1 MKKFIIPVL
10 ALLALAS
17 CTAKF
22 DEMNKP
28 DTGLTFDVA
37 QPMYIFGRT
46 LYNGS
51 SNDHQRNFNLND
63 DMYAHYFAQGLGWT
77 DFWRYN
83 AGWGDIF
90 WRDFYTER
98 LQEYWLIEDLCANR
112 EDYSCIK
119 ACNDIWNVVLWL
131 RVIDRYGD
139 APYFDENGV
148 FAAGKGT
155 TLPYSKVT
163 DIYADLI
170 KRLKNDVPLLGK
182 GGNQVTFSSYDFLF
196 QNDWNQWKKFANTLI
211 MRLSMRMSG
220 LGDTYKA
227 DFAAAANG
235 CFDNPKDY
243 ARISCDTGVWGDYYD
258 RTFNDWSNTFT
269 NCDFVSMLSGV
280 NRGYAIGVVDPR
292 RAFFFKE
299 GTRPSWEKYL
309 QSIQDQIDK
318 EKAEDEPNA
327 DKIKKLQ
334 EKLDALKKKG
344 GYDGTT
350 WDGYPFDYTAD
361 TEEGIVDGHGGSK
374 SFAGLN
380 MYDVN
385 GLFHYSG
392 KGNENLAWC
401 YGSYSEALFLKAEGA
416 LRGWISG
423 SAQDLWKQAIKAS
436 MDEIGEFV
444 TRSGGKEKISASAQN
459 AYIAALPS
467 FGSSKEDQLRS
478 IMIQKWIALY
488 PNSVEAWAE
497 QRRTGYPDYASHVLT
512 YPAVS
517 ASSGVSVGN
526 IIQRIP
532 YPQNEYN
539 TNAVNIPEDHK
550 DYNAKNMEKG
560 IFWSLKGEGG
570 TQSAT
575 AAPKNF

>member
-28 DTGLTFDVA
+28 TTGLTMDSA

-83 AGWGDIF
+83 AGWGDIY
-90 WRDFYTER
+90 WRDFYTDR
-98 LQEYWLIEDLCANR
+98 LQEYWLIDEICGDQA
-112 EDYSCIK
+112 EYKCIK
-119 ACNDIWNVVLWL
+119 AANDVWNVVLWL
-131 RVIDRYGD
+131 RVIDRHGD
-139 APYFDENGV
+139 APYFDAEGK
-148 FAAGKGT
+148 FGAGKGT
-155 TLPYSKVT
+155 TLPYSKVE

-170 KRLKNDVPLLGK
+170 SRLKADVAAF
-182 GGNQVTFSSYDFLF
+182 GNTAGQFDFAAYDFLF
-196 QNDWNQWKKFANTLI
+196 NNDWNQWKKFANTLI
-211 MRLSMRMSG
+211 MRLSMRYSKT
-220 LGDTYKA
+220 DKFKA
-227 DFAAAANG
+227 DFVAAAGG
-235 CFDNPKDY
+235 CFDSPSDY

-269 NCDFVSMLSGV
+269 NCDFMDMMNGT
-280 NRGYAIGVVDPR
+280 NKGYKTGVVDPR
-292 RAFFFKE
+292 RAFFFLP
-299 GTRPSWEKYL
+299 GT
-309 QSIQDQIDK
+309 
-318 EKAEDEPNA
+318 AEATAGNSN
-327 DKIKKLQ
+327 
-334 EKLDALKKKG
+334 
-344 GYDGTT
+344 
-350 WDGYPFDYTAD
+350 WDGYPFDYTSD
-361 TEEGIVDGHGGSK
+361 TEATIVKNHGGNK
-374 SFAGLN
+374 SYARLN
-380 MYDVN
+380 MYNVD
-385 GLFHYSG
+385 GFFHYS
-392 KGNENLAWC
+392 KAGNENLSWC
-401 YGSYSEALFLKAEGA
+401 YASYSEALFLKAEAA

-423 SAQDLWKQAIKAS
+423 DPETIFKQAIKAS
-436 MDEIGEFV
+436 MDEISIFI
-444 TRSGGKEKISASAQN
+444 TRSGGKATISESEAN
-459 AYIAALPS
+459 AYIAALPA
-467 FGSSKEDQLRS
+467 FGSTKEEKLRS

-497 QRRTGYPDYASHVLT
+497 QRRTGYPDYYSGVLT

-539 TNAVNIPEDHK
+539 TNATNIPSEFS

-560 IFWSLKGEGG
+560 IIWSLKGTG

-575 AAPKNF
+575 TAPSNSF

>member
-28 DTGLTFDVA
+28 TTGLPFEA
-37 QPMYIFGRT
+37 ANPSFMFGRT

-63 DMYAHYFAQGLGWT
+63 DMYAHYFAEGLGWT

-98 LQEYWLIEDLCANR
+98 LQEYWIIDGVCGENSA
-112 EDYSCIK
+112 YSCVK
-119 ACNDIWNVVLWL
+119 AANDIWNVVLWL
-131 RVIDRYGD
+131 RVVDRQGD
-139 APYFDENGV
+139 CPYFDAEGKYG
-148 FAAGKGT
+148 AGKGA
-155 TLPYSKVT
+155 TLPYSKVA

-170 KRLKNDVPLLGK
+170 KRLKSDVVLLGAT
-182 GGNQVTFSSYDFLF
+182 GTQANFGSYDFLF
-196 QNDWNQWKKFANTLI
+196 KNDWAQWKRFANTLI
-211 MRLSMRMSG
+211 MRLAMRMSG
-220 LGDTYKA
+220 VGDTYKA

-235 CFDNPKDY
+235 CFNSPKDY

-269 NCDFVSMLSGV
+269 NCDFMDMMNGK
-280 NRGYAIGVVDPR
+280 NKGYATGVVDPR
-292 RAFFFKE
+292 RAFFFLPGKE
-299 GTRPSWEKYL
+299 AATSGNS
-309 QSIQDQIDK
+309 
-318 EKAEDEPNA
+318 N
-327 DKIKKLQ
+327 
-334 EKLDALKKKG
+334 
-344 GYDGTT
+344 
-350 WDGYPFDYTAD
+350 WDGYPFDYASD
-361 TEEGIVDGHGGSK
+361 TEKAIVTAHGGQDSY
-374 SFAGLN
+374 ARLN
-380 MYDVN
+380 MYETD
-385 GLFHYSG
+385 GFFHYS
-392 KGNENLAWC
+392 KVGNENLSWC
-401 YGSYSEALFLKAEGA
+401 YSSYSEALFLKAEGA

-423 SAQDLWKQAIKAS
+423 NAEDLWKQAIKAS

-444 TRSGGKEKISASAQN
+444 KRSGGSKTISAAEQN

-467 FGSSKEDQLRS
+467 FGSSKEGQLRS

-497 QRRTGYPDYASHVLT
+497 QRRTGYPDYASKVLT
-512 YPAVS
+512 YPQVS

-532 YPQNEYN
+532 YPENEYN
-539 TNAVNIPEDHK
+539 TNKGNIPSEFS

-560 IFWSLKGEGG
+560 LAWSLNGENK

>member
-1 MKKFIIPVL
+1 MNMKKFIIPVL

-28 DTGLTFDVA
+28 TTGLTMDSA

-83 AGWGDIF
+83 AGWGDIY
-90 WRDFYTER
+90 WRDFYTDR
-98 LQEYWLIEDLCANR
+98 LQEYWLIDEICGDQA
-112 EDYSCIK
+112 EYKCIK
-119 ACNDIWNVVLWL
+119 AANDVWNVVLWL
-131 RVIDRYGD
+131 RVIDRHGD
-139 APYFDENGV
+139 APYFDAEGK
-148 FAAGKGT
+148 FGAGKGT
-155 TLPYSKVT
+155 TLPYSKVE

-170 KRLKNDVPLLGK
+170 SRLKADVAAF
-182 GGNQVTFSSYDFLF
+182 GNTAGQFDFAAYDFLF
-196 QNDWNQWKKFANTLI
+196 NNDWNQWKKFANTLI
-211 MRLSMRMSG
+211 MRLSMRYSKT
-220 LGDTYKA
+220 DKFKA
-227 DFAAAANG
+227 DFVAAAGG
-235 CFDNPKDY
+235 CFDSPSDY

-269 NCDFVSMLSGV
+269 NCDFMSMMNGT
-280 NRGYAIGVVDPR
+280 NKGYKTGVVDPR
-292 RAFFFKE
+292 RAFFFLP
-299 GTRPSWEKYL
+299 GT
-309 QSIQDQIDK
+309 
-318 EKAEDEPNA
+318 AEATAGNSN
-327 DKIKKLQ
+327 
-334 EKLDALKKKG
+334 
-344 GYDGTT
+344 
-350 WDGYPFDYTAD
+350 WDGYPFDYTSD
-361 TEEGIVDGHGGSK
+361 TEATIVKNHGGNK
-374 SFAGLN
+374 SYARLN
-380 MYDVN
+380 MYNVD
-385 GLFHYSG
+385 GFFHYS
-392 KGNENLAWC
+392 KAGNENLSWC

-423 SAQDLWKQAIKAS
+423 DPEALFKQAIKAS
-436 MDEIGEFV
+436 MDEIGIFI
-444 TRSGGKEKISASAQN
+444 TRSGGKATISEAEAN
-459 AYIAALPS
+459 AYIAALPA
-467 FGSSKEDQLRS
+467 FGSTKEEKLRS

-497 QRRTGYPDYASHVLT
+497 QRRTGYPDYYSGVLT

-539 TNAVNIPEDHK
+539 TNAGNIPSEFS

-560 IFWSLKGEGG
+560 IIWSLKGTG

-575 AAPKNF
+575 TAPSNAF

>member
-10 ALLALAS
+10 ALLTLAS

-22 DEMNKP
+22 DEMNKST
-28 DTGLTFDVA
+28 TGLPFEA
-37 QPMYIFGRT
+37 ANPSFMFGRS

-77 DFWRYN
+77 DFWVYN

-98 LQEYWLIEDLCANR
+98 LQEYWIIDEVCGENSL
-112 EDYSCIK
+112 YSSVK
-119 ACNDIWNVVLWL
+119 AANDIWNVVLWL
-131 RVIDRYGD
+131 RVVDRHGD
-139 APYFDENGV
+139 CPYFDSEGKY
-148 FAAGKGT
+148 AAGKGS
-155 TLPYSKVT
+155 TLPYSKVA

-170 KRLKNDVPLLGK
+170 KRLKNDVTLLSV
-182 GGNQVTFSSYDFLF
+182 GGTQADFGVYDFLF
-196 QNDWNQWKKFANTLI
+196 NNNWNQWKKFANTLI

-220 LGDTYKA
+220 LGDTYKN
-227 DFAAAANG
+227 DFATAAEA
-235 CFDNPKDY
+235 CFDSPSDY

-269 NCDFVSMLSGV
+269 NCDFMSMMNG
-280 NRGYAIGVVDPR
+280 NNPGYTTGVVDPR
-292 RAFFFKE
+292 RSFFFLPGLE
-299 GTRPSWEKYL
+299 AATAGNS
-309 QSIQDQIDK
+309 
-318 EKAEDEPNA
+318 N
-327 DKIKKLQ
+327 
-334 EKLDALKKKG
+334 
-344 GYDGTT
+344 
-350 WDGYPFDYTAD
+350 WDGYPFDYTSD
-361 TEEGIVDGHGGSK
+361 TEAAVVNAHGGKK
-374 SFAGLN
+374 SYARLN
-380 MYDVN
+380 MYEVN
-385 GLFHYSG
+385 GFFHYS
-392 KGNENLAWC
+392 KAGNENLSWC
-401 YGSYSEALFLKAEGA
+401 YSSYSEALFLKAEAA
-416 LRGWISG
+416 LRGWIG
-423 SAQDLWKQAIKAS
+423 GNAEDLFKQAIKAS
-436 MDEIGEFV
+436 MDEIGVFV
-444 TRSGGKEKISASAQN
+444 KRSGGTKTISAADQD
-459 AYIAALPS
+459 AYIAALPA
-467 FGSSKEDQLRS
+467 FGASKEEQLRS

-497 QRRTGYPDYASHVLT
+497 QRRTGYPDYASGVLT
-512 YPAVS
+512 YPAVG

-539 TNAVNIPEDHK
+539 TNAPMIPTEFS

-560 IFWSLKGEGG
+560 LVWSLNGENK

>member
-10 ALLALAS
+10 ALLTLAS
-17 CTAKF
+17 CAKF
-22 DEMNKP
+22 DEMNKSTTGITK
-28 DTGLTFDVA
+28 DTASPALV
-37 QPMYIFGRT
+37 FGRSI
-46 LYNGS
+46 YHGS

-90 WRDFYTER
+90 WRDFYTDR
-98 LQEYWLIEDLCANR
+98 LQEYWLINEICGDEDH
-112 EDYSCIK
+112 YKCIK
-119 ACNDIWNVVLWL
+119 AANDVWNVVLWL
-131 RVIDRYGD
+131 RVIDRHGD

-155 TLPYSKVT
+155 TLPYSKVE

-170 KRLKNDVPLLGK
+170 KRLKADAAALGNTSGQWTLGK
-182 GGNQVTFSSYDFLF
+182 EYDLLF
-196 QNDWNQWKKFANTLI
+196 GDDWGKWKKFANTLI
-211 MRLSMRMSG
+211 MRLAMRYG
-220 LGDTYKA
+220 KAETFKA
-227 DFAAAANG
+227 DFIAAANE
-235 CFDNPKDY
+235 CFDSPSDY
-243 ARISCDTGVWGDYYD
+243 ARVSCVTGIWGDYYD

-269 NCDFVSMLSGV
+269 NCDFMSMMNGT
-280 NRGYAIGVVDPR
+280 NAGYKTGVVDPR
-292 RAFFFKE
+292 RAFFFLP
-299 GTRPSWEKYL
+299 GTEAATAGNS
-309 QSIQDQIDK
+309 
-318 EKAEDEPNA
+318 N
-327 DKIKKLQ
+327 
-334 EKLDALKKKG
+334 
-344 GYDGTT
+344 
-350 WDGYPFDYTAD
+350 WDGYPFDYTSD
-361 TEEGIVDGHGGSK
+361 TEAEVVKAHGGNK
-374 SFAGLN
+374 SYARLN
-380 MYDVN
+380 MYNTD
-385 GLFHYSG
+385 GFFHYSG
-392 KGNENLAWC
+392 KSNENLSWC
-401 YGSYSEALFLKAEGA
+401 YGSYSEALFLKAEAA

-423 SAQDLWKQAIKAS
+423 NAEDLFKQAIKAS
-436 MDEIGEFV
+436 MDEIGVFV
-444 TRSGGKEKISASAQN
+444 QRSGGKATIAAADQD
-459 AYIAALPS
+459 AYIAALPA
-467 FGSSKEDQLRS
+467 FGASKEEQLRS

-497 QRRTGYPDYASHVLT
+497 QRRTGYPDYASKVLT

-539 TNAVNIPEDHK
+539 TNAGNIPSEFS

-560 IFWSLKGEGG
+560 ISWSLNGAGA

>member
-10 ALLALAS
+10 ALLSLVS
-17 CTAKF
+17 CAKF
-22 DEMNKP
+22 DEMNKST
-28 DTGLTFDVA
+28 TGLTFESGKVS
-37 QPMYIFGRT
+37 MIFGRT

-83 AGWGDIF
+83 AGWGDIY
-90 WRDFYTER
+90 WRDFYTDR
-98 LQEYWLIEDLCANR
+98 LQEYWLIDSICGDAEY
-112 EDYSCIK
+112 YSCVK
-119 ACNDIWNVVLWL
+119 AVNDIWNIVLFL
-131 RVIDRYGD
+131 RVVDRQGD
-139 APYFDENGV
+139 CPYFDAEGK
-148 FAAGKGT
+148 FGAGKGE
-155 TLPYSKVT
+155 TLPYSKVE

-170 KRLKNDVPLLGK
+170 KRLKNDVVLLNA
-182 GGNQVTFSSYDFLF
+182 GGTQLSFEQYDFLF
-196 QNDWNQWKKFANTLI
+196 NNDWNQWKKFANTLI
-211 MRLSMRMSG
+211 MRLSMRLSG
-220 LGDTYKA
+220 VYDNHKA
-227 DFAAAANG
+227 DFVAAAGA
-235 CFDNPKDY
+235 CFDKPTDY

-258 RTFNDWSNTFT
+258 RTFNDWANTFT
-269 NCDFVSMLSGV
+269 NCDFMDMMNGE
-280 NRGYAIGVVDPR
+280 NRGYATGVVDPR
-292 RAFFFKE
+292 RDFWFLP
-299 GTRPSWEKYL
+299 GTEAATAGNS
-309 QSIQDQIDK
+309 
-318 EKAEDEPNA
+318 N
-327 DKIKKLQ
+327 
-334 EKLDALKKKG
+334 
-344 GYDGTT
+344 
-350 WDGYPFDYTAD
+350 WDGYPFDYTSD
-361 TEEGIVDGHGGSK
+361 TETTIVTAHGGNK
-374 SFAGLN
+374 SYARLN

-385 GLFHYSG
+385 GFFHYSG
-392 KGNENLAWC
+392 KGKENLSWC
-401 YGSYSEALFLKAEGA
+401 YSSYSEALFLKAEAA
-416 LRGWISG
+416 LRGWING
-423 SAQDLWKQAIKAS
+423 NAEDLWKQAIKAS
-436 MDEIGEFV
+436 MDEVSAFV
-444 TRSGGKEKISASAQN
+444 TLSGGTVTISAPEKD

-467 FGSSKEDQLRS
+467 FGSNKEEQLRS

>member
-28 DTGLTFDVA
+28 TTGITMDSA
-37 QPMYIFGRT
+37 QPMFIFGRT

-83 AGWGDIF
+83 AGWGDIY
-90 WRDFYTER
+90 WRDFYTDR
-98 LQEYWLIEDLCANR
+98 LQEYWLINDICGDEDH
-112 EDYSCIK
+112 YKCIK
-119 ACNDIWNVVLWL
+119 AANDVWNVVLWL
-131 RVIDRYGD
+131 RVIDRHGD
-139 APYFDENGV
+139 APYFDAEGK
-148 FAAGKGT
+148 FGAGKGT
-155 TLPYSKVT
+155 TLPYSKVEE
-163 DIYADLI
+163 IYADLI
-170 KRLKNDVPLLGK
+170 KRLQADATALGSTA
-182 GGNQVTFSSYDFLF
+182 GQWDFGAYDFLF
-196 QNDWNQWKKFANTLI
+196 NNDWNQWKKFANTLI
-211 MRLSMRMSG
+211 MRLSMRLSG
-220 LGDTYKA
+220 VYDNHKK
-227 DFAAAANG
+227 DFAAAADA
-235 CFDNPKDY
+235 CFDSPSDY

-269 NCDFVSMLSGV
+269 NCDFMDMMNGR
-280 NRGYAIGVVDPR
+280 NQGYLTGVVDPR
-292 RAFFFKE
+292 RDFFFLP
-299 GTRPSWEKYL
+299 GTEAATAGNS
-309 QSIQDQIDK
+309 
-318 EKAEDEPNA
+318 N
-327 DKIKKLQ
+327 
-334 EKLDALKKKG
+334 
-344 GYDGTT
+344 
-350 WDGYPFDYTAD
+350 WDGYPFDYTSD
-361 TEEGIVDGHGGSK
+361 TETTVVSDHGGNK
-374 SFAGLN
+374 SYARLN
-380 MYDVN
+380 MYDKN
-385 GLFHYSG
+385 GFFHYSG
-392 KGNENLAWC
+392 AGNENLSWC
-401 YGSYSEALFLKAEGA
+401 YSSYSEALFLKAEAA

-423 SAQDLWKQAIKAS
+423 NAEDLWKQAIKAS
-436 MDEIGEFV
+436 MDEVSMFV
-444 TRSGGKEKISASAQN
+444 TRSGGNKTIGAAEKD

-467 FGSSKEDQLRS
+467 FGSSKEAQLRS

-539 TNAVNIPEDHK
+539 TNAGNIPADHS

-560 IFWSLKGEGG
+560 IFWSLNGENG
-570 TQSAT
+570 TQSAN

>member
-28 DTGLTFDVA
+28 TTGLTMDSA

-63 DMYAHYFAQGLGWT
+63 DMYAHYFADGLGWT

-83 AGWGDIF
+83 AGWGDIY
-90 WRDFYTER
+90 WRDFYTDR
-98 LQEYWLIEDLCANR
+98 LQEYWLINDICGDEDH
-112 EDYSCIK
+112 YKCIK
-119 ACNDIWNVVLWL
+119 AANDVWNVVLWL
-131 RVIDRYGD
+131 RVIDRHGD
-139 APYFDENGV
+139 APYFDAEGK
-148 FAAGKGT
+148 FGAGKGT
-155 TLPYSKVT
+155 TLPYSKVA

-170 KRLKNDVPLLGK
+170 KRLQADVTALGNTA
-182 GGNQVTFSSYDFLF
+182 GQFDFGSYDFLF
-196 QNDWNQWKKFANTLI
+196 NNNWNQWKKFANTLI
-211 MRLSMRMSG
+211 MRLSMRLSG
-220 LGDTYKA
+220 VYDNHKA
-227 DFAAAANG
+227 DFTAAAGA
-235 CFDNPKDY
+235 CFDSPSDY

-269 NCDFVSMLSGV
+269 NCDFMDMMNGK
-280 NRGYAIGVVDPR
+280 NKGYLIGKVDPR
-292 RAFFFKE
+292 RAFWFL
-299 GTRPSWEKYL
+299 PS
-309 QSIQDQIDK
+309 S
-318 EKAEDEPNA
+318 EPATAGNS
-327 DKIKKLQ
+327 D
-334 EKLDALKKKG
+334 
-344 GYDGTT
+344 
-350 WDGYPFDYTAD
+350 WDGYPFDYTSD
-361 TEEGIVDGHGGSK
+361 TKTGIITAHGGNK
-374 SFAGLN
+374 SYARLN
-380 MYDVN
+380 MYEQN
-385 GLFHYSG
+385 GFFHYSG
-392 KGNENLAWC
+392 KGNENLSWC
-401 YGSYSEALFLKAEGA
+401 YSSYSEALFLKAEA
-416 LRGWISG
+416 AVRGWISG
-423 SAQDLWKQAIKAS
+423 NAEDLWKQAIKAS
-436 MDEIGEFV
+436 MDEVAAFV
-444 TRSGGKEKISASAQN
+444 TRSGGDKKISEAEKN

-467 FGSSKEDQLRS
+467 FGTLKEDQLRS

-539 TNAVNIPEDHK
+539 TNAGNIPADHS

>member
-28 DTGLTFDVA
+28 TTGLTMDSA

-83 AGWGDIF
+83 AGWGDIY
-90 WRDFYTER
+90 WRDFYTDR
-98 LQEYWLIEDLCANR
+98 LQEYWLIDEICGDQA
-112 EDYSCIK
+112 EYKCIK
-119 ACNDIWNVVLWL
+119 AANDVWNVVLWL
-131 RVIDRYGD
+131 RVIDRHGD
-139 APYFDENGV
+139 APYFDAEGK
-148 FAAGKGT
+148 FGAGKGT
-155 TLPYSKVT
+155 TLPYSKVE

-170 KRLKNDVPLLGK
+170 SRLKADVAAF
-182 GGNQVTFSSYDFLF
+182 GNTAGQFDFAAYDFLF
-196 QNDWNQWKKFANTLI
+196 NNDWNQWKKFANTLI
-211 MRLSMRMSG
+211 MRLSMRYSKT
-220 LGDTYKA
+220 DKFKA
-227 DFAAAANG
+227 DFVAAAGG
-235 CFDNPKDY
+235 CFDSPSDY

-269 NCDFVSMLSGV
+269 NCDFMDMMNGT
-280 NRGYAIGVVDPR
+280 NKGYKTGVVDPR
-292 RAFFFKE
+292 RAFFFLP
-299 GTRPSWEKYL
+299 GT
-309 QSIQDQIDK
+309 
-318 EKAEDEPNA
+318 
-327 DKIKKLQ
+327 
-334 EKLDALKKKG
+334 DAATAG
-344 GYDGTT
+344 NSN
-350 WDGYPFDYTAD
+350 WDGYPFDYTSD
-361 TEEGIVDGHGGSK
+361 TERTVVTEHGGQK
-374 SFAGLN
+374 SFARLN

-392 KGNENLAWC
+392 AGNENLSWC
-401 YGSYSEALFLKAEGA
+401 YSSYSEALFLKAEAA

-423 SAQDLWKQAIKAS
+423 NAEDLWKQAIKAS
-436 MDEIGEFV
+436 MDEIGVFV
-444 TRSGGKEKISASAQN
+444 TRSGGKNTISTDEQN
-459 AYIAALPS
+459 AYIAALPA
-467 FGSSKEDQLRS
+467 FGSNKEEQLRS
-478 IMIQKWIALY
+478 IMVQKWIALY

-497 QRRTGYPDYASHVLT
+497 QRRTGYPDYASKILT

-539 TNAVNIPEDHK
+539 TNAVNVPAEYA

-560 IFWSLKGEGG
+560 ISWSLKGEGG

-575 AAPKNF
+575 TAPKNF

>member
-22 DEMNKP
+22 DEMNKST
-28 DTGLTFDVA
+28 TGLPFEA
-37 QPMYIFGRT
+37 ANPSFMFGRS

-63 DMYAHYFAQGLGWT
+63 DMYAHYFADGLGWT
-77 DFWRYN
+77 DYWRYN

-98 LQEYWLIEDLCANR
+98 LQEYWIIDGVCGEN
-112 EDYSCIK
+112 EMYSCVK
-119 ACNDIWNVVLWL
+119 AANDIWNIVLWL
-131 RVIDRYGD
+131 RVIDRHGD
-139 APYFDENGV
+139 APYFDAEGN

-155 TLPYSKVT
+155 TLPYSNVEE
-163 DIYADLI
+163 IYADLI
-170 KRLKNDVPLLGK
+170 KRLKNDVALLGK
-182 GGNQVTFSSYDFLF
+182 GGTQADFGAYDFLF
-196 QNDWNQWKKFANTLI
+196 QNNWNQWKKFANTLI
-211 MRLSMRMSG
+211 MRLSMRFANVW
-220 LGDTYKA
+220 DNFKQ
-227 DFAAAANG
+227 DFITASAA
-235 CFDNPKDY
+235 CFDSPSDY

-269 NCDFVSMLSGV
+269 NCDFMDMMNGT
-280 NRGYAIGVVDPR
+280 NKGYATGVVDPR
-292 RAFFFKE
+292 RAFFFLPGSE
-299 GTRPSWEKYL
+299 
-309 QSIQDQIDK
+309 Q
-318 EKAEDEPNA
+318 AESGSN
-327 DKIKKLQ
+327 
-334 EKLDALKKKG
+334 
-344 GYDGTT
+344 

-361 TEEGIVDGHGGSK
+361 TESGIVKAHGGNK
-374 SFAGLN
+374 SYARLN
-380 MYDVN
+380 MYNTD
-385 GLFHYSG
+385 GFFHYSG
-392 KGNENLAWC
+392 AGNENLSWC
-401 YGSYSEALFLKAEGA
+401 YSSYSEALFLKAEAA

-423 SAQDLWKQAIKAS
+423 NAEDFFKQAIKAS
-436 MDEIGEFV
+436 MNEIAQFV
-444 TRSGGKEKISASAQN
+444 TRSGGKTTISEADAN
-459 AYIAALPS
+459 AYIAALPA
-467 FGSSKEDQLRS
+467 FGASKEQQLRS

-497 QRRTGYPDYASHVLT
+497 QRRTGYPDYASKVLT

-539 TNAVNIPEDHK
+539 TNAGNIPSEFS

-560 IFWSLKGEGG
+560 ISWSLNGSG

-575 AAPKNF
+575 AAPNNKL

>member
-1 MKKFIIPVL
+1 MKKYIIPVL

-22 DEMNKP
+22 DEMNTP
-28 DTGLTFDVA
+28 TTGLTMESA

-90 WRDFYTER
+90 WRDFYTDR
-98 LQEYWLIEDLCANR
+98 LQEYWLINDICGDE
-112 EDYSCIK
+112 EQYKCIK
-119 ACNDIWNVVLWL
+119 AANDVWNVVLWL
-131 RVIDRYGD
+131 RVIDRHGD
-139 APYFDENGV
+139 APYFDAEGNFG
-148 FAAGKGT
+148 AGKGT
-155 TLPYSKVT
+155 TLPYSKVE

-170 KRLKNDVPLLGK
+170 KRLQADVTALGNTA
-182 GGNQVTFSSYDFLF
+182 GQWDFGSYDFLF
-196 QNDWNQWKKFANTLI
+196 NNDWNQWKKFANTLI
-211 MRLSMRMSG
+211 MRLSMRTSG
-220 LGDTYKA
+220 VYDNHKA
-227 DFAAAANG
+227 DFVAAAGA
-235 CFDNPKDY
+235 CFDKPTDY

-258 RTFNDWSNTFT
+258 RTFNDWANTFT
-269 NCDFVSMLSGV
+269 NCDFMDMMNGE
-280 NRGYAIGVVDPR
+280 NRGYATGVVDPR
-292 RAFFFKE
+292 RDFWFLP
-299 GTRPSWEKYL
+299 GTEAATAGNS
-309 QSIQDQIDK
+309 
-318 EKAEDEPNA
+318 N
-327 DKIKKLQ
+327 
-334 EKLDALKKKG
+334 
-344 GYDGTT
+344 
-350 WDGYPFDYTAD
+350 WDGYPFDYTSD
-361 TEEGIVDGHGGSK
+361 TETATVTAHGGNK
-374 SFAGLN
+374 SYARLN

-385 GLFHYSG
+385 GFFHYSG
-392 KGNENLAWC
+392 KGNENLSWC
-401 YGSYSEALFLKAEGA
+401 YSSYSEALFLKAEAA

-423 SAQDLWKQAIKAS
+423 NAEDLWKQAIKAS
-436 MDEIGEFV
+436 MDEVATFV
-444 TRSGGKEKISASAQN
+444 TRSGGDKKISDAEKN

-467 FGSSKEDQLRS
+467 FGSNKEDQLRS

-517 ASSGVSVGN
+517 ASSGVNVGN

-539 TNAVNIPEDHK
+539 TNAGNIPADHS

>member
-10 ALLALAS
+10 ALLSLVS
-17 CTAKF
+17 CAKF
-22 DEMNKP
+22 DEMNKST
-28 DTGLTFDVA
+28 TGLTFESGKVS
-37 QPMYIFGRT
+37 MIFGRT

-83 AGWGDIF
+83 AGWGDIY
-90 WRDFYTER
+90 WRDFYTDR
-98 LQEYWLIEDLCANR
+98 LQEYWLIDSICGDAEY
-112 EDYSCIK
+112 YSCVK
-119 ACNDIWNVVLWL
+119 AVNDIWNIVLFL
-131 RVIDRYGD
+131 RVVDRQGD
-139 APYFDENGV
+139 CPYFDAEGK
-148 FAAGKGT
+148 FGAGKGE
-155 TLPYSKVT
+155 TLPYSKVE

-170 KRLKNDVPLLGK
+170 KRLKNDVVLLNA
-182 GGNQVTFSSYDFLF
+182 GGTQLSFEQYDFLF
-196 QNDWNQWKKFANTLI
+196 NNDWNQWKKFANTLI
-211 MRLSMRMSG
+211 MRLSMRLSG
-220 LGDTYKA
+220 VYDNHKA
-227 DFAAAANG
+227 DFVAAAGA
-235 CFDNPKDY
+235 CFDKPTDY

-258 RTFNDWSNTFT
+258 RTFNDWANTFT
-269 NCDFVSMLSGV
+269 NCDFMDMMNGE
-280 NRGYAIGVVDPR
+280 NRGYATGVVDPR
-292 RAFFFKE
+292 RDFWFLP
-299 GTRPSWEKYL
+299 GT
-309 QSIQDQIDK
+309 
-318 EKAEDEPNA
+318 DEA
-327 DKIKKLQ
+327 
-334 EKLDALKKKG
+334 
-344 GYDGTT
+344 TT
-350 WDGYPFDYTAD
+350 GNSNWDGYPFDYTSD
-361 TEEGIVDGHGGSK
+361 TETATVTAHGGNK
-374 SFAGLN
+374 SYARLN

-385 GLFHYSG
+385 GFFHYSG
-392 KGNENLAWC
+392 AGNENLSWC
-401 YGSYSEALFLKAEGA
+401 YASYSEALFLKAEAA

-423 SAQDLWKQAIKAS
+423 NAEDLWKQAIKAS
-436 MDEIGEFV
+436 MDEVSAFV
-444 TRSGGKEKISASAQN
+444 TRSGGTVTISAPEKD

-467 FGSSKEDQLRS
+467 FGSNKEEQLRS

-539 TNAVNIPEDHK
+539 TNAGNIPEDHK

>member
-1 MKKFIIPVL
+1 MKKYIIPVL

-22 DEMNKP
+22 DEMNTP
-28 DTGLTFDVA
+28 TTGLTMESA

-90 WRDFYTER
+90 WRDFYTDR
-98 LQEYWLIEDLCANR
+98 LQEYWLINEICVDEDH
-112 EDYSCIK
+112 YKCIK
-119 ACNDIWNVVLWL
+119 AANDVWNVVLWL
-131 RVIDRYGD
+131 RVIDRHGD
-139 APYFDENGV
+139 APYFDENGA

-155 TLPYSKVT
+155 TLPYSKVE

-170 KRLKNDVPLLGK
+170 KRLKADAAALGNTSGQWTLGK
-182 GGNQVTFSSYDFLF
+182 EYDLLF
-196 QNDWNQWKKFANTLI
+196 GDDWGKWKKFANTLI
-211 MRLSMRMSG
+211 MRLAMRYG
-220 LGDTYKA
+220 KAETFKA
-227 DFAAAANG
+227 DFIAAANE
-235 CFDNPKDY
+235 CFDSPSDY
-243 ARISCDTGVWGDYYD
+243 ARVSCVTGIWGDYYD

-269 NCDFVSMLSGV
+269 NCDFMSMMNGT
-280 NRGYAIGVVDPR
+280 NAGYKTGVVDPR
-292 RAFFFKE
+292 RAFFFLP
-299 GTRPSWEKYL
+299 GTEAATAGNS
-309 QSIQDQIDK
+309 
-318 EKAEDEPNA
+318 N
-327 DKIKKLQ
+327 
-334 EKLDALKKKG
+334 
-344 GYDGTT
+344 
-350 WDGYPFDYTAD
+350 WDGYPFDYTSD
-361 TEEGIVDGHGGSK
+361 TEAEIVKAHGGNK
-374 SFAGLN
+374 SYARLN
-380 MYDVN
+380 MYNTD
-385 GLFHYSG
+385 GFFHYSG
-392 KGNENLAWC
+392 KSNENLSWC
-401 YGSYSEALFLKAEGA
+401 YGSYSEALFLKAEAA

-423 SAQDLWKQAIKAS
+423 NAEDLFKQAIKAS
-436 MDEIGEFV
+436 MDEIGVFV
-444 TRSGGKEKISASAQN
+444 ERSGGKATIAAADQD
-459 AYIAALPS
+459 AYIAALPA
-467 FGSSKEDQLRS
+467 FGASKEEQLRS

-497 QRRTGYPDYASHVLT
+497 QRRTGYPDYASKVLT

-539 TNAVNIPEDHK
+539 TNAGNIPSEFS

-560 IFWSLKGEGG
+560 ISWSLNGAGA

>member
-28 DTGLTFDVA
+28 TTGITMDSA
-37 QPMYIFGRT
+37 QPMFIFGRT

-63 DMYAHYFAQGLGWT
+63 DMYAHYFADGLGWT

-83 AGWGDIF
+83 AGWGDIY
-90 WRDFYTER
+90 WRDFYTDR
-98 LQEYWLIEDLCANR
+98 LQEYWLINDICGDEDH
-112 EDYSCIK
+112 YKCIK
-119 ACNDIWNVVLWL
+119 AANDVWNVVLWL
-131 RVIDRYGD
+131 RVIDRHGD
-139 APYFDENGV
+139 APYFDAEGNFG
-148 FAAGKGT
+148 AGKGT
-155 TLPYSKVT
+155 TLPYSKVE

-170 KRLKNDVPLLGK
+170 KRLQADATALGNTA
-182 GGNQVTFSSYDFLF
+182 GQFDFGSYDFLF
-196 QNDWNQWKKFANTLI
+196 NNNWNQWKKFANTLI
-211 MRLSMRMSG
+211 MRLSMRLSG
-220 LGDTYKA
+220 VYDNHKA
-227 DFAAAANG
+227 DFVAAAGA
-235 CFDNPKDY
+235 CFDSPSDY

-269 NCDFVSMLSGV
+269 NCDFMDMMNGK
-280 NRGYAIGVVDPR
+280 NRGYATGVVDPR
-292 RAFFFKE
+292 RAFWFL
-299 GTRPSWEKYL
+299 PS
-309 QSIQDQIDK
+309 S
-318 EKAEDEPNA
+318 EPATAGNS
-327 DKIKKLQ
+327 D
-334 EKLDALKKKG
+334 
-344 GYDGTT
+344 
-350 WDGYPFDYTAD
+350 WDGYPFDYTSD
-361 TEEGIVDGHGGSK
+361 TKTGIITAHGGNK
-374 SFAGLN
+374 SYARLN
-380 MYDVN
+380 MYEQN
-385 GLFHYSG
+385 GFFHYSG
-392 KGNENLAWC
+392 KGNENLSWC
-401 YGSYSEALFLKAEGA
+401 YSSYSEALFLKAEAA

-423 SAQDLWKQAIKAS
+423 NAEDLWKQAIKAS
-436 MDEIGEFV
+436 MDEVATFV
-444 TRSGGKEKISASAQN
+444 TRSGGNKKISEAETN

-467 FGSSKEDQLRS
+467 FGSNKEDQLRS

-488 PNSVEAWAE
+488 PNSAEAWAE

-517 ASSGVSVGN
+517 ASSGVNVGN

-539 TNAVNIPEDHK
+539 TNAGNIPADHS

>member
-10 ALLALAS
+10 TLLTLAS
-17 CTAKF
+17 CAKF
-22 DEMNKP
+22 DEMNKST
-28 DTGLTFDVA
+28 TGLTVDSA
-37 QPMYIFGRT
+37 QPMYVFGRT

-90 WRDFYTER
+90 WRDFYTDR
-98 LQEYWLIEDLCANR
+98 LQEYWLIDEICGDD
-112 EDYSCIK
+112 EKYKCIK
-119 ACNDIWNVVLWL
+119 AANDVWNVVLWL
-131 RVIDRYGD
+131 RVIDRHGD
-139 APYFDENGV
+139 APYFDEDGNFG
-148 FAAGKGT
+148 AGKGT
-155 TLPYSKVT
+155 TLPYSKVA

-170 KRLKNDVPLLGK
+170 KRLQADATALG
-182 GGNQVTFSSYDFLF
+182 GSTSGQMDFGAYDFLF
-196 QNDWNQWKKFANTLI
+196 NNDWNQWKKFANTLI
-211 MRLSMRMSG
+211 MRLSMRYAQAGTFKSAF
-220 LGDTYKA
+220 T
-227 DFAAAANG
+227 AAAND
-235 CFDNPKDY
+235 CFNSPSDY

-269 NCDFVSMLSGV
+269 NCDFMGIM
-280 NRGYAIGVVDPR
+280 NGTNPGYTTGVVDPR
-292 RAFFFKE
+292 RAFFFLP
-299 GTRPSWEKYL
+299 GT
-309 QSIQDQIDK
+309 
-318 EKAEDEPNA
+318 DEATAGNS
-327 DKIKKLQ
+327 
-334 EKLDALKKKG
+334 
-344 GYDGTT
+344 T

-361 TEEGIVDGHGGSK
+361 TETSIVSAHGGNK
-374 SFAGLN
+374 SFARLN
-380 MYDVN
+380 MYETN
-385 GLFHYSG
+385 GFFHYSG
-392 KGNENLAWC
+392 AGNENLSWC
-401 YGSYSEALFLKAEGA
+401 YSSYSEALFLKAEGA

-423 SAQDLWKQAIKAS
+423 NAEDLFKQAIKAS
-436 MDEIGEFV
+436 MDEIGVFV
-444 TRSGGKEKISASAQN
+444 TRSGGKATISEADAN
-459 AYIAALPS
+459 AYIAALPA
-467 FGSSKEDQLRS
+467 FGASKEQQLRS

-539 TNAVNIPEDHK
+539 TNAGNIPSEFS

-560 IFWSLKGEGG
+560 ISWSLNGTG

-575 AAPKNF
+575 AAPNNKL